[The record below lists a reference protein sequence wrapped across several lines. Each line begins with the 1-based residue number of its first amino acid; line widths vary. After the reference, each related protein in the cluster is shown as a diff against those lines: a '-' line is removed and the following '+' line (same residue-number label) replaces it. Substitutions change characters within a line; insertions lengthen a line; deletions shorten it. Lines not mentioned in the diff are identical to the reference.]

1 MSPAVTIGPMPSSI
15 REPLCEA
22 KMTRRYR
29 NGSPCCVGT
38 PYIGTSVI
46 IRYKMRARAVQN
58 IFSLNPTLRCGG
70 LTSGVI
76 LDMGLN
82 SDRNLPAMWRLHL
95 GFHKA
100 NHN

>member
-1 MSPAVTIGPMPSSI
+1 MS
-15 REPLCEA
+15 
-22 KMTRRYR
+22 
-29 NGSPCCVGT
+29 
-38 PYIGTSVI
+38 
-46 IRYKMRARAVQN
+46 ARAVQN

-100 NHN
+100 NHNR